1 MAVSYRHRYAMNTR
15 AFYKNVHS
23 TLQMFPLNPSAIVPS
38 GPLISDLDLEMAQSE
53 ISSKLS
59 EDDVYHFARLPA
71 NVM

>member
-1 MAVSYRHRYAMNTR
+1 
-15 AFYKNVHS
+15 
-23 TLQMFPLNPSAIVPS
+23 MFPLNPSAIVPS

-59 EDDVYHFARLPA
+59 EDDVYHLRLPA